1 MPAIAEKHQLDET
14 KFKGASSPAIVRFE
28 RGTTYY
34 YRQIIPDSKPTE
46 YRTRVIQGASTL
58 QEAIEKAHLAF
69 LEIRQLPK
77 KRKPRKGC
85 YDSGYVDAKTWGDYS
100 LPSGGIYIYTTD
112 FDSVKIG
119 RSSDFVA
126 RFRTHQ
132 CSNPEP
138 LKVLLLMEADL
149 EDQRIYLEKQLH
161 QKCDKYRRV
170 NEWFWYV
177 PSVQNLIIDFQEE
190 HNFTPFVYGKKPPGF
205 D

>member
-1 MPAIAEKHQLDET
+1 MPAIAEKHQLDEA
-14 KFKGASSPAIVRFE
+14 KFKGASCPAIIRYE
-28 RGTTYY
+28 RGTAYF
-34 YRQIIPDSKPTE
+34 YRQVIPDSKPTD
-46 YRTRVIQGASTL
+46 YRQRVIKGAATM
-58 QEAIEKAHLAF
+58 QQAIEKAHLAF

-85 YDSGYVDAKTWGDYS
+85 YDSGYVDAKTWSDYS
-100 LPSGGIYIYTTD
+100 LPTSGVYIYTTD

-119 RSSDFVA
+119 HSSDFVA

-138 LKVLLLMEADL
+138 IKVLFLMEADL
-149 EDQRIYLEKQLH
+149 EDQRIHLEKQFH
-161 QKCDKYRRV
+161 QQCDKYRRV

-177 PSVQNLIIDFQEE
+177 PSVQHMIIDLQEQ
-190 HNFTPFVYGKKPPGF
+190 HDFTPFTYGRKPPGF